1 MKSAIALCKM
11 PVASALVAFATLSFA
26 IFVPVT
32 AQAQFYKGKTI
43 TEIVNYPAGG
53 PTDLEGRIVAQFLP
67 AHIPGHPAVI
77 VKDVGGAGGIVGSNE
92 LGAATPNGETIG
104 FFTLDVV
111 SQILGN
117 SALKM
122 PYSDFVFIAGVES
135 PLVVYIRK
143 DTPPGIQTP
152 ADLMKTTGFKAL
164 SLNAENSN
172 TLNIDLALD
181 LLGVKYEPIPAYRGL
196 KEVETAI
203 LQNIGQAANTSLS
216 GWAGSVEPTMGKE
229 GIILPLYQL
238 SPRKGDAYPRTKAL
252 PNMQTFE
259 EFYASVHPDQPLKG
273 QLKYQALRA
282 VEDPQLAMFRTALVP
297 PKTPD
302 EAVSVLRAAFI
313 EMWKD
318 PEFLA
323 AYSNI
328 IKTEPVMVT
337 AQEGQHVLAG
347 LATVSDDVKNFV
359 VKYIADMTAK

>member
-1 MKSAIALCKM
+1 MKSAQALQTILAACVLIA
-11 PVASALVAFATLSFA
+11 PTVFQPGA
-26 IFVPVT
+26 

-43 TEIVNYPAGG
+43 TMIVNYPAGG
-53 PTDLEGRIVAQFLP
+53 PTDLEGRLVAQYLP
-67 AHIPGHPAVI
+67 AHIPGNPTVI

-92 LGAATPNGETIG
+92 LGDSTPNGETIG
-104 FFTLDVV
+104 FFTVDVV
-111 SQILGN
+111 SELLN
-117 SALKM
+117 NPSLHV
-122 PYSDFVFIAGVES
+122 PYSDFVFVAGVEC

-143 DTPPGIQTP
+143 DTPPGIQVAT
-152 ADLMKTTGFKAL
+152 DLMKTNGFKAL

-172 TLNIDLALD
+172 TLNLDLALD
-181 LLGVKYEPIPAYRGL
+181 LLGVKYEPIPAYRAL
-196 KEVETAI
+196 KEVETAV
-203 LQNIGQAANTSLS
+203 LQNIGQAADTSLS

-238 SPRKGDAYPRTKAL
+238 SPRKADAYPRTKAL

-259 EFYASVHPDQPLKG
+259 EFYASVHPDKPLKG
-273 QLKYQALRA
+273 QLKYKALRA
-282 VEDPQLAMFRTALVP
+282 IEDPQLAMFRTALVP

-302 EAVSVLRAAFI
+302 EAVSVLRSAFI

-337 AQEGQHVLAG
+337 AQEGQQVLAG
-347 LATVSDDVKNFV
+347 LATVPDDVKNFV